1 MNQVRRKAISFSVK
15 SSKIQNTH
23 GKLAVNYLPTG
34 DLIPYAR
41 NARTH
46 SDAQVNQICE
56 SIRQFGFC
64 NPVLIDDGGG
74 IIAGHGRVLAA
85 KKLGLKKIPTITLSG
100 LSESQR
106 RAYILADNKIAE
118 NSGWDE
124 ELLKQELEDLASD
137 FGAVPGFGDI
147 DVSDIPDEPID
158 FSKSISARLAVVV
171 EVDGEAQQKKVYE
184 KLTKEG
190 HKCRLL
196 SL

>member
-1 MNQVRRKAISFSVK
+1 MSHSERKIFVEYRQTK
-15 SSKIQNTH
+15 S
-23 GKLAVNYLPTG
+23 
-34 DLIPYAR
+34 LIPYAR

-46 SDAQVNQICE
+46 SDSQVEQICE
-56 SIRQFGFC
+56 SIQKFGFC
-64 NPVLIDDGGG
+64 NPVLIDESGG

-85 KKLGLKKIPTITLSG
+85 KKLGLDSVPTITLSG
-100 LSESQR
+100 LSDAER

-137 FGAVPGFGDI
+137 FGDVPGFGDI
-147 DVSDIPDEPID
+147 DVSDMPDEPSD
-158 FSKSISARLAVVV
+158 FSESISARLAVVV

-190 HKCRLL
+190 YKCRLL